1 MDPTKTQ
8 AEKRASPNRVLRTS
22 LVIFLFL
29 VAAKL
34 VNFFKKILIGQLFGV
49 SWVADSFFAA
59 SYLPYYL
66 AIFFEG
72 ILFLGFLPIF
82 SQVMAEKNRLEA
94 DRFVREMLVAVVLLT
109 GVIVGW
115 AFWSAPWVIRE
126 LVPGF
131 TPEEQK
137 LTCSLFRILSLVI
150 VFISLASFFKAL
162 NSYFEHYAYAA
173 SSGLVDTAVM
183 IGITLVSWRT
193 WGIFGAAWGAVVGSL
208 AAFMQQAV
216 YFFTRHP
223 LSSAK
228 LSVRNHGL
236 GKLAWFLFPMGMIWG
251 LQQIPFLI
259 LNRFGSG
266 MWEGTISSLNISQ
279 TLTTVPMGL
288 VSHTVLFAIFPSLAK
303 QANDLGGEN
312 LKETFFQT
320 LRGGFL
326 ILVPAGFLLTGL
338 ARPIA
343 TLFFT
348 NGDPGLAGTF
358 RIANSLACFGWAT
371 FALYA
376 DLFMTQSLIAVR
388 KTVPAIFLCGTRA
401 LLTYFFCYFFTS
413 WWDYQGLA
421 FGFSLALA
429 VNFFIFFPLFFRF
442 SSFKGSWANLY
453 RHTAKLFVASIP
465 VLLAGWIVDRWSV
478 VSWAHFPKTWVL
490 IGIGGGFVVG
500 MGIYAF
506 LLSFLRVK
514 EIHSVFQPLKEGWIQ
529 KNWWF
534 ASQNE

>member
-1 MDPTKTQ
+1 MQ
-8 AEKRASPNRVLRTS
+8 AEKKIFSNPVLRTS

-34 VNFFKKILIGQLFGV
+34 MNFFKKILIGQLFGV

-82 SQVMAEKNRLEA
+82 SQVMAEKSRVEA
-94 DRFVREMLVAVVLLT
+94 DHFVWKMLLAVILLT
-109 GVIVGW
+109 GAIAVL
-115 AFWSAPWVIRE
+115 ACWSAPWIIRE

-131 TPEEQK
+131 TEDEQT
-137 LTCSLFRILSLVI
+137 LTRSLFQILSLVVI
-150 VFISLASFFKAL
+150 FISLSSFFKAL
-162 NSYFEHYAYAA
+162 NSYFGHYAYAA

-183 IGITLVSWRT
+183 IGMTLVSWKT
-193 WGIFGAAWGAVVGSL
+193 WGIFGAAWGAVAGSL
-208 AAFMQQAV
+208 AAFAQQAV
-216 YFFTRHP
+216 YFFKRHP
-223 LSSAK
+223 LSQAE
-228 LSVRNHGL
+228 LSVRDHWM
-236 GKLAWFLFPMGMIWG
+236 GKLVWFLVPMGMIWA

-288 VSHTVLFAIFPSLAK
+288 VSHTVLFAIFPSLVK
-303 QANDLGGEN
+303 QAHDLGGEN

-320 LRGGFL
+320 LRGGFV
-326 ILVPAGFLLTGL
+326 ILVPSGFLLTGL

-348 NGDPGLAGTF
+348 AGAAGPEGTL

-401 LLTYFFCYFFTS
+401 LLTYGFCYIFTS
-413 WWDYQGLA
+413 WWDYRGLA
-421 FGFSLALA
+421 LGFSAGLV

-442 SSFKGSWANLY
+442 SPFKKGWKSLY
-453 RHTAKLFVASIP
+453 AHTVKLSLASIP
-465 VLLAGWIVDRWSV
+465 VFLAGGWVNRWPVD
-478 VSWAHFPKTWVL
+478 SWAASSRGVVL
-490 IGIGGGFVVG
+490 TVLGAGFIIGGG
-500 MGIYAF
+500 IYLF
-506 LLSFLRVK
+506 LCMLLRVK
-514 EIHSVFQPLKEGWIQ
+514 EIHSVFRPLKEGWIQ
-529 KNWWF
+529 RSWWF
-534 ASQNE
+534 TSQNE